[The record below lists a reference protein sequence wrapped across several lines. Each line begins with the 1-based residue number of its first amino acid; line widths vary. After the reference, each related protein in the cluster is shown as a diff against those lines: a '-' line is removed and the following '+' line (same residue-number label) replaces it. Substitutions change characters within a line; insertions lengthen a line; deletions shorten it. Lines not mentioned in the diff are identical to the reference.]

1 MIISYFYSFGLVRS
15 DTFRP
20 HIALKPE
27 RTWAYDFMNTKRKLP
42 SVKNEHVLL
51 AGQTEESPIDLIR
64 KDRFETEY
72 KLEDVDVIR
81 HTLVDFFAGPMSVAA
96 LALVFKG
103 LSHTYRNA
111 DGNMTLD
118 WNIDN
123 AYIAL
128 SILSFLMF
136 SFVAIP
142 YLLKTVMYPKKVLK
156 EWQHPISGNMFS
168 AISICLS
175 LYGILMYDWYLNFG
189 ATLVWIAAIA
199 QMGIAILRMSYL
211 IYDYHSDEIISPAL
225 LMGPVGNFVSALALA
240 TYRFDENGNERGL
253 QAGVNYTY
261 ISRFW
266 FAVAALY
273 AIKLFVITSKTKYN
287 DPQAEL
293 RHRPLLWI
301 YMAASAIAGPA
312 YVAVSFGD
320 VATQTDLLFQSL
332 WLISVFFFA
341 INVVG
346 FARGFFTFV
355 PDVSNWIYSFSSCA
369 LALITAQYYAQVL
382 DTFTRVILLFSV
394 SIACYLTGMS
404 FLHTLHQVCELSL
417 WTPRNKWGP
426 ASFMKLTHE
435 AFRYATPNI
444 LRLLESITPEEPHAL
459 PALIRELDPYFK
471 CWLEHSRHEDLCF
484 FPIVRGYFPGLNESV
499 DSEHHHLET
508 KLAEFMELI
517 KKGGE
522 PEAAPAIIA
531 QLKAEFPAWCESGLQ
546 HLRNEENTIT
556 VVIRKY
562 TSLERQRA
570 ATRKAFDL
578 TSTADWHDTLPYLL
592 RNLPVPMWKLRLV
605 RTFIWVRIRNSYF
618 FDVILF
624 RRCRSVHRRSVL
636 SSTAASTPSPGPSSL
651 RRSLR

>member
-1 MIISYFYSFGLVRS
+1 MS
-15 DTFRP
+15 
-20 HIALKPE
+20 
-27 RTWAYDFMNTKRKLP
+27 TKRNLP
-42 SVKNEHVLL
+42 AVKSEHVFL
-51 AGQTEESPIDLIR
+51 AGQMEPTPVDLIR
-64 KDRFETEY
+64 KDRLETEF
-72 KLEDVDVIR
+72 KLEDVDIIR

-103 LSHTYRNA
+103 LSHTYRNS

-118 WNIDN
+118 WNIDM
-123 AYIAL
+123 AYSSL
-128 SILSFLMF
+128 SIISIVMF
-136 SFVAIP
+136 GFVAIP
-142 YLLKTVMYPKKVLK
+142 YLLKLMMYPKKVIK
-156 EWQHPISGNMFS
+156 EWQHPVAGNMFS
-168 AISICLS
+168 AITICLS
-175 LYGILMYDWYLNFG
+175 LYGILMYDWYLEFG
-189 ATLVWIAAIA
+189 ITLVWIAAVA
-199 QMGIAILRMSYL
+199 QMGIAIVRMSYL
-211 IYDYHSDEIISPAL
+211 IYDYHSDEVISPAL

-240 TYRFDENGNERGL
+240 TFRFDENGNERGL

-312 YVAVSFGD
+312 YVAVSFEE
-320 VATQTDLLFQSL
+320 VSTQTDLLFQSL
-332 WLISVFFFA
+332 WLISLFFFA

-346 FARGFFTFV
+346 FSRGFFTFV
-355 PDVSNWIYSFSSCA
+355 PDVSNWIYAFSSCA

-382 DTFTRVILLFSV
+382 DTVTRVILLFSV
-394 SIACYLTGMS
+394 AIACYFTGMA
-404 FLHTLHQVCELSL
+404 FLHTLLQVCDLSL

-459 PALIRELDPYFK
+459 PVLVRELEPYFK
-471 CWLEHSRHEDLCF
+471 CWVEHSRHEDLCF

-499 DSEHHHLET
+499 DAEHHHLEA
-508 KLAEFMELI
+508 KLAEFMDLI
-517 KKGGE
+517 KKGSD
-522 PEAAPAIIA
+522 PDAAPAVIA

-562 TSLERQRA
+562 ASLERQRE

-578 TSTADWHDTLPYLL
+578 TSTADWHTTLPYLL
-592 RNLPVPMWKLRLV
+592 RNLPVPMWKIRLV
-605 RTFIWVRIRNSYF
+605 RTFTWV
-618 FDVILF
+618 
-624 RRCRSVHRRSVL
+624 
-636 SSTAASTPSPGPSSL
+636 
-651 RRSLR
+651 